1 MIDFA
6 KIKQRLKQALMQVK
20 VSWRDALGAG
30 VAAGIAWFISVSLLG
45 HVHPIYAA
53 MSALICLAPGLPS
66 HGKQAIYVLSGVLT
80 GVLVGEATLLLP
92 TMPTAVRIALVGF
105 AGLTIASAYAIVP
118 AMIIQAGVSA
128 VMVFALGTDVAGFTR
143 VTDVFVGTCIGLL
156 FSQVLFTP
164 DQLKTLRTS
173 IERFFHEL
181 SGNLSMAA
189 EGLEASNASNA
200 IRALKGFGRTHSALV
215 GLISTIDIARNNVRW
230 TLRGRIASRAVVAL
244 SARYDQSAIRLYAS
258 ALLFCE
264 ALVRSIRKQRE
275 LPPDWLAGAIKLAAD
290 NCRFLAG
297 EGQEGQSFVIPD
309 RTNRQEPPISWR
321 ECAAGIELV
330 ENILA
335 RVYKSKTRKQRLA
348 SFKER
353 QIFKEVH
360 DAILKRKK
368 INDVIIE
375 EEVKLGGDDDL
386 FENDDKQR

>member
-1 MIDFA
+1 MIRFVT
-6 KIKQRLKQALMQVK
+6 IKQRLKQALIQVK
-20 VSWRDALGAG
+20 VSWHDALGAG
-30 VAAGIAWFISVSLLG
+30 VAAGIAWFISVRLLG
-45 HVHPIYAA
+45 HDHPIYAA
-53 MSALICLAPGLPS
+53 MTALVCLAPGLPS
-66 HGKQAIYVLSGVLT
+66 HGRQAIYVLVGVLT

-128 VMVFALGTDVAGFTR
+128 VMVFALGSDVAGFTR
-143 VTDVFVGTCIGLL
+143 VIDVFVGTCIGLL

-164 DQLKTLRTS
+164 DQLSKLRAS

-181 SGNLSMAA
+181 SINLTMAA
-189 EGLEASNASNA
+189 DGLESSNAANA
-200 IRALKGFGRTHSALV
+200 IRALKGFGRTHLALV
-215 GLISTIDIARNNVRW
+215 GVISAIDIARNNARW
-230 TLRGRIASRAVVAL
+230 TLRGRMASRAVVTL

-275 LPPDWLAGAIKLAAD
+275 LPPAWLVGAIKLAAD

-297 EGQEGQSFVIPD
+297 EGRENQSFVIPD
-309 RTNRQEPPISWR
+309 RTDREEPPLSWR

-348 SFKER
+348 SFRER

-360 DAILKRKK
+360 DAIKKRRKS
-368 INDVIIE
+368 NDILI
-375 EEVKLGGDDDL
+375 EEVKLANDDL
-386 FENDDKQR
+386 IDGNTQRSSK